1 MKARGLVIV
10 ALAVVLSG
18 CSTKFVYNWLDWIIE
33 WQVEDYVDLDR
44 DQERQ
49 LQRMIDDLL
58 EWHRYDELPK
68 YHAQL
73 HQLRTQL
80 DQGFSAEDAQAHLT
94 QLEQHWFRIFDHL
107 MPKLVPLLQSFSD
120 AQVQQM
126 MTVIREENQKDIDR
140 YLKRDLDDRVVSSN
154 KRMAKSLKRW
164 VGKLTPMQAQAVD
177 DFNRQR
183 HQSMDLWVAYREA
196 WQERFHQAMLN
207 RTNGAELRRE
217 LAVLLVNPDSV
228 RPQEYK
234 DQLSV
239 NQHLFAESLVEINNS
254 LTGKQRKRLNRQL
267 GSLIDDL
274 ADLSKK

>member
-1 MKARGLVIV
+1 MKTRWVVIV

-44 DQERQ
+44 GQERQ
-49 LQRMIDDLL
+49 LQAMIDDLM
-58 EWHRYDELPK
+58 EWHRYSELPR

-73 HQLRTQL
+73 QRLRTQL
-80 DQGFSAEDAQAHLT
+80 DHGFSAEDAQAHIT
-94 QLEQHWFRIFDHL
+94 ELEQHWFHIFDHL
-107 MPKLVPLLQSFSD
+107 LPKLVPLLQSFSD
-120 AQVQQM
+120 QQVTQM
-126 MTVIREENQKDIDR
+126 MTAIRKENQKDIDR
-140 YLKRDLDDRVVSSN
+140 YLKRDLDDRVVISN

-183 HQSMDLWVAYREA
+183 HQSMDLWVSYREA
-196 WQERFHQAMLN
+196 WQKRFQQAMID
-207 RTNGAELRRE
+207 RADGPGLRRD

-239 NQHLFAESLVEINNS
+239 NQHRFAESLVEINDS
-254 LTGKQRKRLNRQL
+254 LTGKQRKRLNHQL